1 MHFLVTSLKQIISAL
16 YSQGSP
22 LKLSAIRYSSL
33 SSRKLFPLVA
43 GLLTEIPG
51 VDFEDIV
58 LTIRLSTSIY
68 GKEMCHFLHDSR
80 YFLSRFWAWFY
91 SYCPNLIRQFSCSV
105 TNAERKILMDMVA
118 TIKGSLDDVLF
129 FNLKNK
135 DMYQPCWVVL
145 RQPGVQRLLII
156 ARGTLS
162 LLDGFTDI
170 DAFSEP
176 LSNRFPE
183 LTSAP
188 NFYVHRGVLQ
198 ATIWMYTS
206 IVPRLHSWIDSEM
219 ASNRA
224 SKQSS
229 DASTVGFSLLL
240 SGHSLGSAV
249 TVLLGALLLLKH
261 PDRWTTKNIQC
272 IGYGCP
278 PISNA
283 AFSDWTKD
291 WLTMFVYDMDLV
303 PRLGDHSLRVRA
315 CRAAMYKGNIETLES
330 ANSIS
335 RALMMNHSLI
345 LSGNV
350 YLIQPTSGYK
360 HYGFCTPK
368 TIYSASSVIG
378 ETSLSSLTKLFD
390 MSDVYSDAY
399 YPSPYS
405 GIVEEFEDRLYFVT
419 PIDPH
424 DFAET
429 MLSEAALYDHLC
441 YSSIIPHIFDR
452 RRKPLLCYRKQ
463 RRSF

>member
-1 MHFLVTSLKQIISAL
+1 MQFLVTSLKQIINAL

-22 LKLSAIRYSSL
+22 LKLSAIRYSNL

-43 GLLTEIPG
+43 GLLTEIPE
-51 VDFEDIV
+51 VDFKDIL

-105 TNAERKILMDMVA
+105 TNAERKILADMVA
-118 TIKGSLDDVLF
+118 IVKGSLNDVLF

-135 DMYQPCWVVL
+135 DMYQPCWVVM
-145 RQPGVQRLLII
+145 RQPGVQRLVII

-170 DAFSEP
+170 DASSEP
-176 LSNRFPE
+176 LSNCFPE

-198 ATIWMYTS
+198 ATIWMYDS
-206 IVPRLHSWIDSEM
+206 IVPCLHAWIDSEL
-219 ASNRA
+219 ASSRA
-224 SKQSS
+224 AKQSPET
-229 DASTVGFSLLL
+229 DTAGFSLLL

-261 PDRWTTKNIQC
+261 PDRWTTRNIQC

-291 WLTMFVYDMDLV
+291 WLTMFIYDMDIV

-315 CRAAMYKGNIETLES
+315 RRAATYKRNIETLES

-335 RALMMNHSLI
+335 RTLMMSNSLI

-350 YLIQPTSGYK
+350 YLIQPTSGYRR
-360 HYGFCTPK
+360 YGFCMPK
-368 TIYSASSVIG
+368 PIYSASSIIG
-378 ETSLSSLTKLFD
+378 ETSLSSLTKVLD
-390 MSDVYSDAY
+390 ASDVYSDAY
-399 YPSPYS
+399 YHSPHN
-405 GIVEEFEDRLYFVT
+405 GIVKEFENRLYFVT

-424 DFAET
+424 DFSET

-441 YSSIIPHIFDR
+441 YSSIIPHMFDR
-452 RRKPLLCYRKQ
+452 RSDPPL
-463 RRSF
+463 